1 MRFLLVDHIDNAL
14 HSLKMNRARTILTT
28 TGLMIGIASITAI
41 LSLAGGVT
49 SVVNQQITSIGGNV
63 AVIRPGER
71 KAFVDS
77 FTDLAN
83 ASRYSTSTLTESDLD
98 AVVKA
103 NQDLDIAPI
112 MTLNATLHADNKRSI
127 SNAEILATT
136 PALEKTTHIPMDQG
150 QFIDSTTANNTAV
163 VGMQLAVD
171 LFGTSNPLGQT
182 FTLRDESFTV
192 IGVLKKYNNPFNYDG
207 VNYDNLMII
216 SLEAG
221 KTLHEGIA
229 QIQQFTIHA
238 PDAGQLNKELPG
250 IKKLLLDRHGEQ
262 DFSIIVGKDI
272 AISTNDL
279 FIVVASVISAIAAI
293 SLIVG
298 GIGVMNI
305 MLVGVAERTREVGI
319 RKAVG
324 ASNGTIVAQFM
335 VESLIM
341 SLGGGILGFTLGIVL
356 AFTVGTQLYF
366 TPIVTWQNAAIAL
379 GTSIVIG
386 VLFGLYPALRASRK
400 DPIES
405 LRQYR

>member
-1 MRFLLVDHIDNAL
+1 
-14 HSLKMNRARTILTT
+14 MNRTRTILTT
-28 TGLMIGIASITAI
+28 TGLMIGVASITTI

-71 KAFVDS
+71 KALVNN

-83 ASRYSTSTLTESDLD
+83 ANRYSTSTLTESDLD
-98 AVVKA
+98 ALVNA
-103 NQDLDIAPI
+103 DPTLDIAPI
-112 MTLNATLHADNKRSI
+112 MTLNATLHADNKHSI
-127 SNAEILATT
+127 GNAEILATT
-136 PALEKTTHIPMDQG
+136 PALEKTTHIPLDQG
-150 QFIDSTTANNTAV
+150 QFIDTTTADNTAV
-163 VGMQLAVD
+163 VGTQLAID
-171 LFGTSNPLGQT
+171 LFGTTNPLGQT
-182 FTLRDESFTV
+182 FTLHGENFTV

-207 VNYDNLMII
+207 VNYDNVMVV
-216 SLEAG
+216 SLNAG
-221 KTLHEGIA
+221 KMLHEGYA

-238 PDAGQLNKELPG
+238 PTAEQLKKALPG
-250 IKKLLLDRHGEQ
+250 VKKLLIDRHGEQ

-272 AISTNDL
+272 AVSTNDL
-279 FIVVASVISAIAAI
+279 FIVVASVMSAIAAI

-335 VESLIM
+335 VEALLM

-356 AFTVGTQLYF
+356 AFSIGTQLYF
-366 TPIVTWQNAAIAL
+366 TPVVTWENAVIAL
-379 GTSIVIG
+379 GTSVVIG